1 MGYDVIVVGARCA
14 GASVARLLS
23 ATGMRVLLVDRC
35 RFPSDTISTHC
46 ITMLG
51 LRQLAR
57 WGLLADVVATS
68 APLVRRLSLEI
79 ANEPQPEIFGA
90 GQGTWTLAPR
100 RTALD
105 SLLVDAAAD
114 AGATVLQGARV
125 SKIIADPAYGN
136 RVVGV
141 CESGTSFDQRGAI
154 VVGADG
160 RNSLVARQMGAQT
173 EWSRPSR
180 LGGWYAYFADMPVHT
195 AIWAIGAST
204 SAGSFPTND
213 GLACVWSMSDA
224 KPTAGPRCDSHA
236 RFSAAL
242 RASSEQLFGN
252 VNDAQQASRIYS
264 FGSHPGFVRR
274 PYGPSWALVGDA
286 ACFAHPVTAHGISD
300 SFRGAQ
306 LLADAIYSS
315 LCGDCAWDDA
325 ARIYAERQQSAILK
339 LFAVTQRLAA
349 LTWNPSEAVNLIEEY
364 RASVHV
370 AARLEEEWWGSYE
383 ITSVPENA
391 EV

>member
-23 ATGMRVLLVDRC
+23 AIGMRVLLVDRC

-46 ITMLG
+46 ITMPG
-51 LRQLAR
+51 VRQLSR
-57 WGLLADVVATS
+57 WGLLTDVIATS
-68 APLVRRLSLEI
+68 APLVRTLNLEI
-79 ANEPQPEIFGA
+79 ANEPRPEIFGT

-105 SLLVDAAAD
+105 SLLLDAAAS

-125 SKIIADPAYGN
+125 SKIVADPAYGA
-136 RVVGV
+136 RVVGI
-141 CESGTSFDQRGAI
+141 CESGTSFEHRGAI

-160 RNSLVARQMGAQT
+160 RNSLVARQMGAQI

-180 LGGWYAYFADMPVHT
+180 LGVWYAYYADMPVHAAT
-195 AIWAIGAST
+195 WAIGAST

-213 GLACVWSMSDA
+213 GLACVWSMSDV
-224 KPTAGPRCDSHA
+224 KPIERSSSDPHA

-242 RASSEQLFGN
+242 RASSEHLFRD
-252 VNDAQQASRIYS
+252 VNSAQQVSRIYS

-274 PYGPSWALVGDA
+274 PYGPAWALVGDA

-306 LLADAIYSS
+306 LLADAIYST

-325 ARIYAERQQSAILK
+325 VRVYAERQRSALLK
-339 LFAVTQRLAA
+339 LFSVTQKLAA
-349 LTWNPSEAVNLIEEY
+349 LTWSPSEALGLIEEY
-364 RASVHV
+364 RSSVQV
-370 AARLEEEWWGSYE
+370 AARLEEQWWGSCE
-383 ITSVPENA
+383 IASVPENA